1 MRLNPW
7 INIYVSVLLLGV
19 EDLNPYTDESFFVN
33 QVQLILLMVY
43 YFTLNNMDYVSQQ
56 WFILGHK

>member
-19 EDLNPYTDESFFVN
+19 EDLNPYTYESFFVN
-33 QVQLILLMVY
+33 QVQLLL
-43 YFTLNNMDYVSQQ
+43 LNDLLQITRAM
-56 WFILGHK
+56 